1 MADWVFDSLVGY
13 LQSPIWTYPVDSFL
27 DHHCVGESNLAHRSI
42 LKLIILRSEM
52 RRSHNLASWEV
63 VTIPPPSLCSL

>member
-27 DHHCVGESNLAHRSI
+27 DHHCVGESNLAHRSV
-42 LKLIILRSEM
+42 LRLN
-52 RRSHNLASWEV
+52 NLEF
-63 VTIPPPSLCSL
+63 